1 VNTLSI
7 SPLKRLMT
15 LSLATVALASFA
27 PARTAQAASVP
38 FLVGQ
43 SFELHSTPNH
53 DGQDAFKVTWEDTQG
68 NLLVEV
74 TQSGRKV
81 IGAGTVK
88 EALGTIGGT
97 LFTMQYEYSPG
108 VVYRYEGTIRQWGA
122 GIGSD
127 PDSEW
132 MVAGSF
138 SFFVKA
144 AYLTVGP
151 RPFCAT
157 SKSLQPPV
165 LAGRTPAP

>member
-1 VNTLSI
+1 VKTLSI

-15 LSLATVALASFA
+15 LSLATLAVASFA
-27 PARTAQAASVP
+27 PARSAQAASVP
-38 FLVGQ
+38 YLVGQ
-43 SFELHSTPNH
+43 TFDLHSNPKH
-53 DGQDAFKVTWEDTQG
+53 DGQDAFKVTWEDNQG

-74 TQSGRKV
+74 TQSGKKV
-81 IGAGTVK
+81 TGVGTVK

-97 LFTMQYEYSPG
+97 LFTMQYEYGPG
-108 VVYRYEGTIRQWGA
+108 MVYRYEGTIRQWGP

-127 PDSEW
+127 QDSEW

-138 SFFVKA
+138 SYFVKA

-157 SKSLQPPV
+157 SKSFDLPV
-165 LAGRTPAP
+165 IARHDR